1 MDDLII
7 DYGSNGDDVD
17 IDDGHYDD
25 DRNDEKEMVAS
36 DLFVFVFVFS
46 LAQRRRR
53 EGNEKEMVAG
63 VWPLTP
69 RQLQLVRERERAQS
83 GAISSHLN
91 TAACLGT
98 WAGGRRRRPSR
109 ARESVSGI

>member
-1 MDDLII
+1 MD
-7 DYGSNGDDVD
+7 DYGSNDDGVD

-36 DLFVFVFVFS
+36 DLFVFVFVFVFS
-46 LAQRRRR
+46 LVQRRRR

-69 RQLQLVRERERAQS
+69 RGS
-83 GAISSHLN
+83 YN
-91 TAACLGT
+91 
-98 WAGGRRRRPSR
+98 W
-109 ARESVSGI
+109 